1 MGISKGVATLGQMG
15 LQIAGGFLKSKYQ
28 KRLARTKARMIKQF
42 ADYNAN
48 VKDMEARS
56 VLDTMRAET
65 SRSRKRGRAL
75 TAKQRAS
82 VAAMNVKTEGT
93 PLTVLLDQALEIE
106 YDILN
111 DRRNRLLQAQTLTQ
125 AAKTTRYEGKLDA
138 KSALL
143 EGKAKAKDTLISGF
157 TGAAQTG
164 FDYYT

>member
-1 MGISKGVATLGQMG
+1 MSDLKEYGSMALDITA
-15 LQIAGGFLKSKYQ
+15 GFLRSKYQ

-111 DRRNRLLQAQTLTQ
+111 NRRNRLLEAQTLTQ
-125 AAKTTRYEGKLDA
+125 AGKTTRYEGKLDA
-138 KSALL
+138 KSTIL
-143 EGKAKAKDTLISGF
+143 EGKAKAKGSIISGF
-157 TGAAQTG
+157 SDAGKTALS
-164 FDYYT
+164 

>member
-1 MGISKGVATLGQMG
+1 MSWEKAAQMG
-15 LQIAGGFLKSKYQ
+15 LQIAGGFLQSKYQ

-42 ADYNAN
+42 ADYNAD

-111 DRRNRLLQAQTLTQ
+111 NRRNRMLEAQTLTQ
-125 AAKTTRYEGKLDA
+125 QGKTTRYEGKLDS

-143 EGKAKAKDTLISGF
+143 SGKAAAKGSLISGF
-157 TGAAQTG
+157 TGAGQTG
-164 FDYYT
+164 FNYYT

>member
-1 MGISKGVATLGQMG
+1 MDISKGVATLGQMG
-15 LQIAGGFLKSKYQ
+15 LQIAGGFLQSKYQ

-42 ADYNAN
+42 ADYNAD

-111 DRRNRLLQAQTLTQ
+111 NRRNRMLEAQTLTQ
-125 AAKTTRYEGKLDA
+125 QGKTTRYEGKLDS

-143 EGKAKAKDTLISGF
+143 SGKAAAKGSLISGF
-157 TGAAQTG
+157 TGAGQTG
-164 FDYYT
+164 FNYYT

>member
-1 MGISKGVATLGQMG
+1 MNKELATLGKIG
-15 LQIAGGFLKSKYQ
+15 LQIAGGFLQSKYQ

-42 ADYNAN
+42 ADYNAD

-56 VLDTMRAET
+56 VLNTMRAET

-93 PLTVLLDQALEIE
+93 PLTVLLDQALKIE

-111 DRRNRLLQAQTLTQ
+111 DTRNRLLEAQTLTQ
-125 AAKTTRYEGKLDA
+125 AGRTTRYEGKLDA
-138 KSALL
+138 KSTLL
-143 EGKAKAKDTLISGF
+143 SGKAAAKGAVISGF
-157 TGAAQTG
+157 TGAGQTG